1 VYISEFVSVHV
12 WIYMCV
18 CSHVCLCVHNDF
30 IYIHMNSKINYLRKD
45 KQSYLLYIK
54 NELVNCKARARIVFE
69 INLSKLS
76 LNKITSSVINS
87 SSTHV

>member
-1 VYISEFVSVHV
+1 MDIYVCALTCVFVY
-12 WIYMCV
+12 
-18 CSHVCLCVHNDF
+18 VHNNF
-30 IYIHMNSKINYLRKD
+30 IYIHINSKINYLKKD

-76 LNKITSSVINS
+76 LNKISSSVINS